1 MNGACGGVA
10 VFSSQQ
16 FLLLFPEFSGVDP
29 NKLQAYFTSLATLY
43 LSNSPNSPVCDLTR
57 RLTFLNMLVAHI
69 SYLKGD
75 LDAVAIA
82 PAPASATLNVTAPTA
97 GPFVISHGL
106 GAVPA
111 SVDIQ
116 MTSSGAIWQASAAD
130 ALNLYL
136 EGSDVGV
143 TADVYVYQDSQILAG
158 NGAARPV
165 GRTSNASEGSVSA
178 GFDYPVGSSA
188 SAAFFAQ
195 SQYGAMFWQ
204 ATSSLRGFRYAAGPS
219 PGYPIRPVGYWFGRG
234 IR

>member
-1 MNGACGGVA
+1 MAFNGGGIA
-10 VFSSQQ
+10 VFNLQQ
-16 FLLLFPEFSGVDP
+16 FLLLYPEFSQVDP
-29 NKLQAYFTSLATLY
+29 NKLQAYFSAFAPLY

-57 RLTFLNMLVAHI
+57 RLTLLNMLVAHI

-97 GPFVISHGL
+97 GNFVISHGL
-106 GAVPA
+106 GVVPA
-111 SVDIQ
+111 SVDIE
-116 MTSSGAIWQASAAD
+116 MTSSGAIWQTQASD
-130 ALNLYL
+130 ATNLYL
-136 EGSDVGV
+136 SASDANV
-143 TADVYVYQDSQILAG
+143 TADVYVYQDSQITSG

-204 ATSSLRGFRYAAGPS
+204 ATSSMRGFRYAAGPT
-219 PGYPIRPVGYWFGRG
+219 PGYPIRPMGSR
-234 IR
+234 